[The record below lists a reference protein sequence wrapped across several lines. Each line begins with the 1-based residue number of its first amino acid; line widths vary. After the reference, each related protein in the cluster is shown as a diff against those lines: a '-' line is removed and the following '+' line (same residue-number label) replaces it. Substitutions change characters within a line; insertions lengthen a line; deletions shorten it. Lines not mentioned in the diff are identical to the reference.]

1 MFHCWLHTEF
11 RGWQGLQSAMLTIIL
26 ITVLPE
32 LIWQICFEKSQS
44 LLYVLVTFLC
54 CFLVF
59 FPAKIQILP
68 EKDLWRLF
76 FNILVFK
83 KLFDIEEKRRLDTW
97 NLTPFRETLSM
108 CTYCACAWAHT
119 IKILNIKFVFWYY
132 ISNNC
137 KFIQK
142 WFKK

>member
-11 RGWQGLQSAMLTIIL
+11 GGWQGLQSAMLTIIL

-83 KLFDIEEKRRLDTW
+83 KLFDIEEKWCLDTW

-108 CTYCACAWAHT
+108 CTYCAWAHT
-119 IKILNIKFVFWYY
+119 IKILNIKFVFWND
-132 ISNNC
+132 ISKNC
-137 KFIQK
+137 KFIQN

>member
-1 MFHCWLHTEF
+1 MMFHCWLHTEF
-11 RGWQGLQSAMLTIIL
+11 GGWQGLQSAMLTIIL

-32 LIWQICFEKSQS
+32 LIWQICFEKSQN
-44 LLYVLVTFLC
+44 LQYVLVTFLC

-59 FPAKIQILP
+59 FSAKIQILP

-83 KLFDIEEKRRLDTW
+83 KLFDIEEKRCLDTW
-97 NLTPFRETLSM
+97 NLTPFRETLCM
-108 CTYCACAWAHT
+108 CTYCAWAHT
-119 IKILNIKFVFWYY
+119 IKILNVKFVFWNY